1 MRVHLVNLVCVED
14 VGEVGVLFLLSLDD
28 HSRVVLC
35 TPDEKGSDYIN
46 ASFID
51 VSVCVCVCVLCLN
64 VHVSVSVLMFMY
76 VHLFILTYLCTYT
89 YVHM

>member
-1 MRVHLVNLVCVED
+1 MCVED

-28 HSRVVLC
+28 HSRVVLS

-51 VSVCVCVCVLCLN
+51 VSACVCTHMCVCVCLCLN
-64 VHVSVSVLMFMY
+64 LVHVNVSVSMFMY
-76 VHLFILTYLCTYT
+76 VRLFILTYICTYT
-89 YVHM
+89 YIHM